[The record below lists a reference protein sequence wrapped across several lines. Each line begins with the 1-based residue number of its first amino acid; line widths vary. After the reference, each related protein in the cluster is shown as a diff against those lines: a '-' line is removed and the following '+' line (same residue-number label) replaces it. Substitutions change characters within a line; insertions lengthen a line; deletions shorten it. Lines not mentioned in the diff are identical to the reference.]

1 MFNWSK
7 RQLGK
12 YALVRKIGSG
22 GMSSVYKAIDQETEK
37 TVAVKVLPPGLDDAT
52 NFRLRFERE
61 AKILMKLRHP
71 HIVPLLDFGSED
83 GIYFMVMPLM
93 EVGTLRDRL
102 VKGAIRPEEGANII
116 RQIAEALQ
124 FAHNAGMVHRDVKPS
139 NILMDGEG
147 NAWLSDF
154 GTAYVRNA
162 TASLTGSSVIGTP
175 QYMAPEQARGE
186 PVSEKTDVYALGIV
200 LYQMCT
206 GQLPFDADTPLAIA
220 MKHTS
225 EPLPRPTLIN
235 PNIPQE
241 VGKVL
246 IRALE
251 KKPEDRYISAIAL
264 SEAFERALELVYDPE
279 ARALKPGARRAD
291 DDTQDFVPGVD
302 DSADS
307 TKIGEPVKLQPRRR
321 RLTPVLLIGIL
332 ALIPFVWVISRIA
345 SPSVSADDGTVFST
359 PSPTVDWE
367 ATISALSTAMLSA
380 GGAGMSPEQIEGAI
394 AATLQA
400 MVLEAGGPEEL
411 ATILP
416 TILPTEQVP
425 YAETSLAETV
435 VAQLTATNAVTE
447 TPTQST
453 PDATST
459 DILPGTSTPPTTMAT
474 TAAPLT
480 PSPTNTPTR
489 TLVPTRTSTPT
500 LAPSSTATVP
510 PTHTSSPTVDIC
522 SLISVGGFSANG
534 GTASWT
540 ISNDSGGTITLE
552 SMSLAW
558 PASNDALFN
567 VFLKGGMIWSGV
579 STTSPTSI
587 SSWMGGPSAR
597 QVGSSANFE
606 VFFGA
611 AASSGYNL
619 NLAFSNG
626 CQATTSN

>member
-12 YALVRKIGSG
+12 YSLVRKIGSG
-22 GMSSVYKAIDQETEK
+22 GMSSVYKAIDEETQQA
-37 TVAVKVLPPGLDDAT
+37 VAVKVLPPGLDDAT

-61 AKILMKLRHP
+61 AKILMRLRHP

-83 GIYFMVMPLM
+83 GIYFIVMPLM
-93 EVGTLRDRL
+93 EIGTLRDRL
-102 VKGAIRPEEGANII
+102 VKGPIRPEEGAIII

-139 NILMDGEG
+139 NVLMDSEG

-307 TKIGEPVKLQPRRR
+307 TRVGDPIQLPAKRRR
-321 RLTPVLLIGIL
+321 WTPALFVGAL
-332 ALIPFVWVISRIA
+332 ALIPLLWLLSRILR
-345 SPSVSADDGTVFST
+345 PSVSADDGTAFVTS
-359 PSPTVDWE
+359 SPTVNWE
-367 ATISALSTAMLSA
+367 ATVNALSTAVASA
-380 GGAGMSPEQIEGAI
+380 AGVNTSPEQVEAAI

-400 MVLEAGGPEEL
+400 MILEVGGPEEL

-416 TILPTEQVP
+416 TDQLPIVG
-425 YAETSLAETV
+425 TSLAETV
-435 VAQLTATNAVTE
+435 VAQLTATYAVTVSPTPSVTTTSTASTAATNTATATIGSTLSITPSSSPSHTSTA
-447 TPTQST
+447 TPTS
-453 PDATST
+453 
-459 DILPGTSTPPTTMAT
+459 
-474 TAAPLT
+474 
-480 PSPTNTPTR
+480 TPTR
-489 TLVPTRTSTPT
+489 TITPNPSATNLPSETPT
-500 LAPSSTATVP
+500 
-510 PTHTSSPTVDIC
+510 PTDDIC
-522 SLISVGGFSANG
+522 SLIYIQGFSR
-534 GTASWT
+534 TSTVVEWD
-540 ISNDSGGTITLE
+540 IRNDSGGSVTVSSINLN
-552 SMSLAW
+552 W
-558 PASNDALFN
+558 PVSNDALYD
-567 VFLKGGMIWSGV
+567 VYLEGAHVWSGEDLDP
-579 STTSPTSI
+579 PTAI
-587 SSWMGGPSAR
+587 GAGG
-597 QVGSSANFE
+597 QNVNSSADLE
-606 VFFGA
+606 AHFGSTA
-611 AASSGYNL
+611 AGSGYNL
-619 NLAFSNG
+619 QINFDNG
-626 CQATTSN
+626 CQVVAAN

>member
-12 YALVRKIGSG
+12 YSLVRKIGSG
-22 GMSSVYKAIDQETEK
+22 GMSSVYKAIDEETK
-37 TVAVKVLPPGLDDAT
+37 QAVAVKVLPPGLDDAT

-61 AKILMKLRHP
+61 AKILMRLRHP
-71 HIVPLLDFGSED
+71 HIVPLLDFGSDD
-83 GIYFMVMPLM
+83 GIYYMVMPLM

-102 VKGAIRPEEGANII
+102 VKGAIRPEEGAVII

-139 NILMDGEG
+139 NILMDSEG

-186 PVSEKTDVYALGIV
+186 SVSEKTDVYALGIV

-279 ARALKPGARRAD
+279 ARALKPGARKAD
-291 DDTQDFVPGVD
+291 DDTQDFIPGVD
-302 DSADS
+302 ESADS
-307 TKIGEPVKLQPRRR
+307 TRVGEPVVLPPRKRR
-321 RLTPVLLIGIL
+321 WAPVLLIGIL
-332 ALIPFVWVISRIA
+332 ALIPLLWVLSRIM
-345 SPSVSADDGTVFST
+345 SPDVSADDGTLMVTS
-359 PSPTVDWE
+359 SPTVNWE
-367 ATISALSTAMLSA
+367 ATVNALSTAVAFAA
-380 GGAGMSPEQIEGAI
+380 GSGMSPEQVNAAI

-400 MVLEAGGPEEL
+400 MILEVGGPEEL

-416 TILPTEQVP
+416 TDEIPIV
-425 YAETSLAETV
+425 ATSLAETV
-435 VAQLTATNAVTE
+435 IAQLTATHAITDTPIPSATGPTPLGTLAGTSETPSASTTVTASPTASPTR
-447 TPTQST
+447 TPTQ
-453 PDATST
+453 TS
-459 DILPGTSTPPTTMAT
+459 I
-474 TAAPLT
+474 
-480 PSPTNTPTR
+480 
-489 TLVPTRTSTPT
+489 PTRTSTPT
-500 LAPSSTATVP
+500 VTQTRTPIPP
-510 PTHTSSPTVDIC
+510 PTNTPSPTVDIC
-522 SLISVGGFSANG
+522 ALISVGGFSANG
-534 GTASWT
+534 STARWT
-540 ISNDSGGTITLE
+540 ITNNSGGTITLE
-552 SMSLAW
+552 SMSLSW
-558 PASNDALFN
+558 PVSNDALFN
-567 VFLKGGMIWSGV
+567 VFLRGGMIWSGA
-579 STTSPTSI
+579 STSSPTNI
-587 SSWMGGPSAR
+587 SSWSGGSGAR
-597 QVGSSANFE
+597 EVNASANLE
-606 VFFGA
+606 VFFGV
-611 AASSGYNL
+611 AASSGYSL
-619 NLAFSNG
+619 NLTFNNG
-626 CQATTSN
+626 CQAGTGN

>member
-7 RQLGK
+7 RKLGK
-12 YALVRKIGSG
+12 YSLVRKIGSG
-22 GMSSVYKAIDQETEK
+22 GMSSVYKAIDEETQQA
-37 TVAVKVLPPGLDDAT
+37 VAVKVLPPGLDDAT

-61 AKILMKLRHP
+61 AKILMRLRHP
-71 HIVPLLDFGSED
+71 HIVPLLDFGSDD
-83 GIYFMVMPLM
+83 GIYYMVMPLM

-102 VKGAIRPEEGANII
+102 VKGAIRPEEGAVII

-139 NILMDGEG
+139 NILMDSEG

-264 SEAFERALELVYDPE
+264 SEAFEHALELVYDPK
-279 ARALKPGARRAD
+279 ARALKPGARKAD
-291 DDTQDFVPGVD
+291 DDTQDFVPGFD
-302 DSADS
+302 ESADS
-307 TKIGEPVKLQPRRR
+307 TRVGEPVVLPPRKRR
-321 RLTPVLLIGIL
+321 WTPVLLIGVL
-332 ALIPFVWVISRIA
+332 ALIPLLWVLSRIM
-345 SPSVSADDGTVFST
+345 SPNVSADDGTIMVTS
-359 PSPTVDWE
+359 SPTVHWE
-367 ATISALSTAMLSA
+367 ATVNALSTAVASA
-380 GGAGMSPEQIEGAI
+380 AGAGMSPEQVEAAI

-400 MVLEAGGPEEL
+400 MILEVGGPEEL

-416 TILPTEQVP
+416 TDELPIV
-425 YAETSLAETV
+425 ATSLAETV
-435 VAQLTATNAVTE
+435 IAQLTATHAITDTPTPSATVPTPLGTLAETSE
-447 TPTQST
+447 TPSAS
-453 PDATST
+453 AT
-459 DILPGTSTPPTTMAT
+459 AT
-474 TAAPLT
+474 AT
-480 PSPTNTPTR
+480 PSASPTR
-489 TLVPTRTSTPT
+489 TLTQTSIPTRTSTPT
-500 LAPSSTATVP
+500 VTQTRTSIPP
-510 PTHTSSPTVDIC
+510 PTNTPSPTVDIC
-522 SLISVGGFSANG
+522 ALISVGGFSANG
-534 GTASWT
+534 STARWT
-540 ISNDSGGTITLE
+540 ITNNSGGTITLD
-552 SMSLAW
+552 SMSLSW
-558 PASNDALFN
+558 PVSNDALFN
-567 VFLKGGMIWSGV
+567 VFLKGGMIWSGA
-579 STTSPTSI
+579 STSSPTNI
-587 SSWMGGPSAR
+587 SSWIGGSGAR
-597 QVGSSANFE
+597 QVDASANLE
-606 VFFGA
+606 VFFGV
-611 AASSGYNL
+611 AASSGYGL
-619 NLAFSNG
+619 NLSFSNG
-626 CQATTSN
+626 CQAVTGN